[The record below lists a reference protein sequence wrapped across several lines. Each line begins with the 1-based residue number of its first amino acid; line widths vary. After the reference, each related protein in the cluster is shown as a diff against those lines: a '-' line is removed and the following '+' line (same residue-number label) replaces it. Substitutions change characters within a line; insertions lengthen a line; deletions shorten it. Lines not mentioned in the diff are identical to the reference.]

1 MSSSDADLDQ
11 GDQPARLSDKQRKQL
26 SRRDALGRLK
36 QLRGAS
42 THARPQ
48 PAFLGADAHSD
59 GAGDTDEVDFEQ
71 WERRDL
77 AKRRR
82 TAATTAA
89 APTPTS
95 RPRESDP
102 HLSHAFDDL
111 FDLGGDGAPAGTS
124 AAAAALDVDGTA
136 GVDGVDADGAAT
148 KKRRVVAKMDE
159 TRLLGPAG
167 FPKLREDLKKVRIK
181 GKGHEMQDLKRVL
194 SVYQLWAHQMYP
206 KTNFRDTLQTVEKL
220 CHRRVVQSELKRY
233 RDQDKQARLRLDD
246 AEDAAPD
253 VFADLDLAPAAD
265 QGAPLPAKRAD
276 LMADAGFDDLLGG
289 AGEEEDDFFADEE
302 AILRELEDE
311 AAAATAAARPAA
323 APAGPPK
330 RVELVEE
337 GFGEGEEGDEDD
349 EAMAAMREVE
359 DLLM

>member
-1 MSSSDADLDQ
+1 MSSSDADL
-11 GDQPARLSDKQRKQL
+11 GPSDQPARLSDKQRKQL

-48 PAFLGADAHSD
+48 PAFLGADTHSD
-59 GAGDTDEVDFEQ
+59 DAGDTDEVDFEQ

-82 TAATTAA
+82 TAGTASTAA

-102 HLSHAFDDL
+102 LLSHAFDDL
-111 FDLGGDGAPAGTS
+111 FDLGGDGAPASTS

-181 GKGHEMQDLKRVL
+181 GKGHEVRSTHRSRCSASACESLNPKCARRCRTS
-194 SVYQLWAHQMYP
+194 SVSCRCTSSGHTRCTP
-206 KTNFRDTLQTVEKL
+206 RPT
-220 CHRRVVQSELKRY
+220 
-233 RDQDKQARLRLDD
+233 
-246 AEDAAPD
+246 
-253 VFADLDLAPAAD
+253 FAT
-265 QGAPLPAKRAD
+265 RS
-276 LMADAGFDDLLGG
+276 
-289 AGEEEDDFFADEE
+289 
-302 AILRELEDE
+302 
-311 AAAATAAARPAA
+311 RP
-323 APAGPPK
+323 
-330 RVELVEE
+330 
-337 GFGEGEEGDEDD
+337 
-349 EAMAAMREVE
+349 
-359 DLLM
+359 